1 LLKVAQQCK
10 DRTRTG
16 YHASPVFLP
25 QLICRQKARGL
36 VLPYRK
42 NERKERKKR
51 KKGRK
56 EGRKEERKKK
66 KKERKEERKEER
78 KRGRK
83 KYSYWHFC
91 CFVGQ
96 NIESEMFV

>member
-51 KKGRK
+51 KEGRK

-66 KKERKEERKEER
+66 ANNVP
-78 KRGRK
+78 
-83 KYSYWHFC
+83 YCQIFDA
-91 CFVGQ
+91 F
-96 NIESEMFV
+96 